1 MNTVTLIPVSQ
12 VVLRAAQPLPGAVDL
27 PDFLTM
33 IGKQAGMVVGVA
45 RMVGEIVQGRESAHS
60 VRLLELE
67 QRCEELQRRHQ
78 TAARSLLD
86 TSSGVEDVRGTIEI
100 LSRAAIRLFQAARGC
115 QQLRAVP
122 AEVSRRMLAVI
133 QAAAESLQHG
143 YGRLANGSP
152 AAESDADEAIASR
165 HVLGSYRVLALQELL
180 AVECR
185 DLSRPTGGVV
195 GAPGA
200 RAGEAT
206 FWFAELYGYLNDVA
220 QELAGAGTILK
231 KWSQRL
237 SGAAC
242 EWAARTDERRSAL
255 SHRCVAG

>member
-1 MNTVTLIPVSQ
+1 MKARIKITLKNG
-12 VVLRAAQPLPGAVDL
+12 VLDPQGKAIQGAL
-27 PDFLTM
+27 
-33 IGKQAGMVVGVA
+33 
-45 RMVGEIVQGRESAHS
+45 S
-60 VRLLELE
+60 
-67 QRCEELQRRHQ
+67 
-78 TAARSLLD
+78 SLGF
-86 TSSGVEDVRGTIEI
+86 SGVEDVRGTIET
-100 LSRAAIRLFQAARGC
+100 LSRAAVRLFQAARGC

-122 AEVSRRMLAVI
+122 AEVSRRMLAVV

-242 EWAARTDERRSAL
+242 ECSSVEVRLSATSCFASWSILRSGGARVPRATSEV
-255 SHRCVAG
+255 VASTSV